1 MSDGQAGLHNLGGS
15 LCQVGQDHD
24 DRGDDSDDDDDFDD
38 VGVGDDN
45 EVGIMMYCGKVMSKS
60 C

>member
-1 MSDGQAGLHNLGGS
+1 MSDGQAGLHNMGSS
-15 LCQVGQDHD
+15 LCQVGLD
-24 DRGDDSDDDDDFDD
+24 DRGGGGDSDDDDDFDD

-45 EVGIMMYCGKVMSKS
+45 EVGIMMYCGKAMPKP